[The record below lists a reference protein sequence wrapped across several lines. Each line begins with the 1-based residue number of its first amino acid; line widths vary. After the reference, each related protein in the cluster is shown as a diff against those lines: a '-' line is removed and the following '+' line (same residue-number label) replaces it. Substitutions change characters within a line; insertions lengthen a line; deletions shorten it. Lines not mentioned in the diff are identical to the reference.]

1 MRDVMELMGD
11 SDRDR
16 DELKRVNEGKP
27 ARKKLLLSL
36 DARDYDEFKAWAAQD
51 HTTMTALF
59 KRMCDLERR
68 RRRDRKK

>member
-1 MRDVMELMGD
+1 MELMGD

-36 DARDYDEFKAWAAQD
+36 DACDYDEFKAWAAED
-51 HTTMTALF
+51 RTTMTALF

>member
-36 DARDYDEFKAWAAQD
+36 DARDYDEFKAWAAED
-51 HTTMTALF
+51 RTTMTALF